1 MIAGVVTSIIFNE
14 LIGRGHDKSKTR
26 PEISQL
32 SSSAQNIQ
40 VLESLKIEND
50 IIKEGISKIYEAFKG
65 NKISKLEYDRLMVK
79 YSEELR
85 ICDERIKELQP
96 IIDILELKDLR
107 NGLVSLIENRIKNI
121 DEKLDTLSS
130 ATLKSSGLRT
140 SDIVPFSKGARD
152 SELEVIK
159 SPKFG
164 DQILRSASLEQIKI
178 EKLQKEVL
186 TALSKLDK
194 PSENDSSVSSDANS
208 DVPAPT
214 GGDNRSESTT

>member
-1 MIAGVVTSIIFNE
+1 MIAGVVTAIIFNE
-14 LIGRGHDKSKTR
+14 LIRRGHDKSKTR

-50 IIKEGISKIYEAFKG
+50 IIKEGISKIYEAFNG

-79 YSEELR
+79 YSEELQ

-130 ATLKSSGLRT
+130 ATMKSSGIRT
-140 SDIVPFSKGARD
+140 SNIVHFSKGERH
-152 SELEVIK
+152 SEPDVIK

-164 DQILRSASLEQIKI
+164 DQILRSASLEQIRI

-186 TALSKLDK
+186 TALSKLDN
-194 PSENDSSVSSDANS
+194 PSENHSDANS
-208 DVPAPT
+208 DVPTPT